1 MILVYC
7 FLLLTLQ
14 LLQRT
19 SGFWHSLFSPSG
31 SDALWLKLAAPW
43 QRRKT
48 NEPSSPYQLW
58 EPFQD
63 RFWKGVHWKRVPSG
77 NWHSEPSSQHV
88 CLPFTQ
94 GSCSTRQIV
103 QSRWA
108 SLRNMPAFRYDE
120 TLLTGAP
127 SSQRGYDAHNPIS
140 GSVNHRT
147 EIEGH
152 SCFKNLPS
160 YRALLMVSRI

>member
-14 LLQRT
+14 LLQRA
-19 SGFWHSLFSPSG
+19 SGFWRSLFSPSD

-43 QRRKT
+43 QLGKT

-58 EPFQD
+58 EPFPN
-63 RFWKGVHWKRVPSG
+63 RFWKGVHWKRVPFG
-77 NWHSEPSSQHV
+77 NWHSELSSQRVPSAFHPRI
-88 CLPFTQ
+88 LWHQ
-94 GSCSTRQIV
+94 ANV
-103 QSRWA
+103 QLRWP

-120 TLLTGAP
+120 TLLTAVPG
-127 SSQRGYDAHNPIS
+127 SQRGYDAHNPIS
-140 GSVNHRT
+140 GSVNRRT

-160 YRALLMVSRI
+160 